1 METTKNLLNKK
12 MSDLT
17 VGESMKVT
25 AVIPIVVIG
34 GPVLIGLGY
43 SYGND
48 VVAKVKELRKNHR
61 KNKLKI
67 VS

>member
-25 AVIPIVVIG
+25 AVTPIVVIG

-43 SYGND
+43 SYSKD
-48 VVAKVKELRKNHR
+48 AIVKVKELRRNHR
-61 KNKLKI
+61 KSKLKT
-67 VS
+67 V

>member
-48 VVAKVKELRKNHR
+48 VVAKVKELRRNHR
-61 KNKLKI
+61 KSKLKT
-67 VS
+67 V